1 MEARGKDIRE
11 VATPGVAGM
20 RRPAGGIQPQ
30 EAIRLLAADQGPI
43 QWRPR
48 YDPVSELMF
57 TVLSQHTSDLN
68 AERAFHR
75 LMESFGSWEAVAQ
88 GDVDRIAQC
97 INVGG
102 LARVKAPRLK
112 AILKR
117 ILELRGTL
125 DLSFLKGMSL
135 EEAKAWLRGLPG
147 VGPKTAAVVLCF
159 SLGMPAMPVDTH
171 VYRVA
176 KRLGFIGEKTT
187 PEQAHD
193 ILEGMV
199 EPEQVFA
206 FHVHLITHGRRV
218 CKAPRPLCH
227 QCVLAH
233 GCPSRQRY
241 LAPGT
246 QDGAEQGTGK

>member
-1 MEARGKDIRE
+1 MDVSKTA
-11 VATPGVAGM
+11 ATGVTGTHS
-20 RRPAGGIQPQ
+20 PAGGIGAQ
-30 EAIRLLAADQGPI
+30 EVLRLLAADQGPI
-43 QWRPR
+43 RWRAR

-88 GDVDRIAQC
+88 GDVERIAQC

-112 AILKR
+112 AILNR
-117 ILELRGTL
+117 ILELRGAL
-125 DLSFLKGMSL
+125 DLSFLKEMSL

-193 ILEGMV
+193 ILERMV

-218 CKAPRPLCH
+218 CKASRPLCH
-227 QCVLAH
+227 QCVLAY
-233 GCPSRQRY
+233 GCPSRQQY
-241 LAPGT
+241 LGLVT
-246 QDGAEQGTGK
+246 QDGAEQGGGN